1 MDMLS
6 YNSIENIPG
15 VEARAAAFTT
25 STEVFKEDV
34 DIIPT
39 VIDDKLSYI
48 PRGGDN
54 EMPYHVLDPIEKDG
68 TLSTCL
74 TFNAEV
80 CHGSGLQ
87 YNCDGDSDRTS
98 LHTK

>member
-34 DIIPT
+34 EICAQILG
-39 VIDDKLSYI
+39 I
-48 PRGGDN
+48 
-54 EMPYHVLDPIEKDG
+54 
-68 TLSTCL
+68 TL
-74 TFNAEV
+74 NKA
-80 CHGSGLQ
+80 
-87 YNCDGDSDRTS
+87 
-98 LHTK
+98 